1 MSVPGLARIWQNL
14 LTSAY
19 IGSMRFGILGPIEL
33 SVGGRPVPVGGL
45 KQRALLAFLLLH
57 ANEVLSRDRLIDALW
72 GESPPPSARESLDA

>member
-1 MSVPGLARIWQNL
+1 LVPGLARIWQNL

-57 ANEVLSRDRLIDALW
+57 ANKVISKCLRNYEYNPVW
-72 GESPPPSARESLDA
+72 GFLADQSWLG